1 MILLTT
7 YVPFV
12 RTFYRVCEAA
22 RPCFRSASTTA
33 TITSRSKSYASITST
48 DSSSSFSSS
57 DRCIDKTSSSP
68 ILNFYS
74 TSDDEMS
81 AIFKSIGQ
89 PTFRYKQV
97 KQWVYEKGVVDFNQM
112 NNLPSDLKTK
122 LGEIFNFG
130 SLKLVSEQVVFLSL
144 MMVIIALRS
153 HLMSLIFTLFSIP
166 VGKQRW
172 Y

>member
-1 MILLTT
+1 MILLTM

-22 RPCFRSASTTA
+22 RPCFRSISTTA
-33 TITSRSKSYASITST
+33 TITSRSKNYASITST
-48 DSSSSFSSS
+48 DSSSSLFSSDS
-57 DRCIDKTSSSP
+57 CIDKTSSSP

-97 KQWVYEKGVVDFNQM
+97 KQWVYEKGIVDFNQM
-112 NNLPSDLKTK
+112 NNLPSDLKAK
-122 LGEIFNFG
+122 LGEIFYFG
-130 SLKLVSEQVVFLSL
+130 SLKLLSEQVVFLSL
-144 MMVIIALRS
+144 MMVIIKLRS
-153 HLMSLIFTLFSIP
+153 HFDAAYYLLYSPYS
-166 VGKQRW
+166 
-172 Y
+172 